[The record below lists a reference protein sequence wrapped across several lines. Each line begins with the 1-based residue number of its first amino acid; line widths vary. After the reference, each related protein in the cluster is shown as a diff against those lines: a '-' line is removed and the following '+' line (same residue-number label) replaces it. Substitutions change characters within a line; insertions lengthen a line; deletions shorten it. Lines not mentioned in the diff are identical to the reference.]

1 MNMKRLSK
9 LLTGCLA
16 CLIVAGTTL
25 PAGAL
30 SLTVDGAERT
40 AEAKAVLLGDTTYVS
55 LRSVAAMLD
64 PNAQVSWSE
73 GVASV
78 TSEQLDLT
86 ACPGEQYLQVN
97 GRCLYIKDSVK
108 LINGSTMVPIRVL
121 AAAMG
126 GTVDW
131 VQNGEKVL
139 VSSGESGPEQANY
152 DKNDLY
158 WLSRIISAESR
169 GEPLAGKIAVGNV
182 VLNRVAS
189 DEFPNTIYG
198 VIFDDRWGGQF
209 TPAQNGTIYDEP
221 TQESVVA
228 AKLCLEGADEAGE
241 SLYFLAPSLTQNHWI
256 MDNQTYVTT
265 IGCHWFYR

>member
-1 MNMKRLSK
+1 MKLRK
-9 LLTGCLA
+9 ILLGGCLA
-16 CLIVAGTTL
+16 MLTAAGLIL

-30 SLTVDGAERT
+30 SLAVDGVERT
-40 AEAKAVLLGDTTYVS
+40 AESKAVLIGDTTYVS

-64 PNAQVSWSE
+64 SDAVVTWAD
-73 GVASV
+73 GTASV
-78 TSEQLDLT
+78 TTEELNLT
-86 ACPGEQYLQVN
+86 ARPGDQYLQVN
-97 GRCLYIKDSVK
+97 GRCLYIEGGVK
-108 LINGSTMVPIRVL
+108 LENGSTMVPIRVL

-131 VQNGEKVL
+131 IQEGGKVL
-139 VSSGESGPEQANY
+139 VSTGNGLPEPANY
-152 DKNDLY
+152 NKNDLY
-158 WLSRIISAESR
+158 WLSRIISAESK
-169 GEPLAGKIAVGNV
+169 GESLAGKIAVGNV

-209 TPAQNGTIYDEP
+209 APVQNGTIYDAP
-221 TQESVVA
+221 TEESVAA
-228 AKLCLEGADEAGE
+228 AKLCLEGVSTAGE
-241 SLYFLAPSLTQNHWI
+241 SLYFLAPALTQNHWI